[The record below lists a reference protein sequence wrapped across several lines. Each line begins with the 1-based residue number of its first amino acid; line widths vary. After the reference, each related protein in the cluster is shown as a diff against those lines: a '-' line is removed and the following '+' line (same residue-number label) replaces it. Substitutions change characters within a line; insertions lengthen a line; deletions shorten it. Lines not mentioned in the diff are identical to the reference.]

1 MSLYTTVDITT
12 KKACQHLG
20 LPDWVG
26 LHFITISEGIL
37 FYRENLLYTWDEQLQ
52 ELTYD
57 KVKELTQGLQL
68 GEF

>member
-1 MSLYTTVDITT
+1 MSLYTTVDIAT
-12 KKACQHLG
+12 KKACKHLG

-26 LHFITISEGIL
+26 LHFTIISEGIL
-37 FYRENLLYTWDEQLQ
+37 FFRDNLLYTWNGELQ